1 MARRSAGCREV
12 IHMETLVLV
21 MVSILSI
28 GLVFLLWLIHRFA
41 SQISDWE
48 IGASLIIL
56 GLIISTNGGIFEY
69 MASGFLSLGFF
80 IITASSQR
88 RSEDEITPKLDEITP
103 KLDEITSKLD
113 EITSKLDEITRH
125 LIKLQKDIGVLEN
138 AIYALNRG
146 NIEEFR
152 KRRKFGE

>member
-1 MARRSAGCREV
+1 
-12 IHMETLVLV
+12 METLVLV

-88 RSEDEITPKLDEITP
+88 RSEDEITPKLDEIT
-103 KLDEITSKLD
+103 SKLD

>member
-1 MARRSAGCREV
+1 
-12 IHMETLVLV
+12 METLVLV
-21 MVSILSI
+21 KVFILSI
-28 GLVFLLWLIHRFA
+28 GLVFLLWLIQRFA
-41 SQISDWE
+41 SRIPDWA
-48 IGASLIIL
+48 IGAFLIIL

-69 MASGFLSLGFF
+69 MASSFLSLGFF

-88 RSEDEITPKLDEITP
+88 RSEDEITPKLDEIM
-103 KLDEITSKLD
+103 
-113 EITSKLDEITRH
+113 RH